1 MIIKMVSSC
10 FLCATLAL
18 SASVVFADVKLKGV
32 SVPDEVTFSGH
43 TLVLNGAGVRSR
55 FFVDAYVAAL
65 YLPEVSTDAD
75 GILASGSP
83 LDIRVVII
91 SDLVTADRFAE
102 SAMDGFVRSTHGD
115 LGPIRPQVETM
126 IKTFRNS
133 LSVGDVFDLVY
144 NPDAGTEIY
153 RNGELLE
160 VVEGL
165 DFRSAMA
172 GIWLSDDPVQSSL
185 REKMLGL

>member
-1 MIIKMVSSC
+1 MIIRMISSC
-10 FLCATLAL
+10 FLSTALTISVPLAH
-18 SASVVFADVKLKGV
+18 ADVEVKGV
-32 SVPDEVTFSGH
+32 SVPEEVTFSGH
-43 TLVLNGAGVRSR
+43 TMVLNGVGVRTR

-65 YLPEVSTDAD
+65 YLPEVSSDPD

-83 LDIRVVII
+83 LDIRVTII
-91 SDLVTADRFAE
+91 SDMVTGDRFAE

-115 LGPIRPQVETM
+115 LGPIRPQVDTM

-133 LSVGDVFDLVY
+133 LDVGDVFDLVY

-153 RNGELLE
+153 RNGELQE

-172 GIWLSDDPVQSSL
+172 GIWLSEDPVQTSL
-185 REKMLGL
+185 RDQMLGL

>member
-10 FLCATLAL
+10 FLCTALAL
-18 SASVVFADVKLKGV
+18 SASAALADVKLKGV
-32 SVPDEVTFSGH
+32 SVPEEVTFSGH
-43 TLVLNGAGVRSR
+43 TLVLNGAGIRTR

-65 YLPEVSTDAD
+65 YLPEVSSDPD

-83 LDIRVVII
+83 LDIRVTII
-91 SDLVTADRFAE
+91 SDMVTGDRFAE

-115 LGPIRPQVETM
+115 LGPIRPQVDTM

-133 LSVGDVFDLVY
+133 LDVGDVFDLVY

-153 RNGELLE
+153 RNGELQE

-165 DFRSAMA
+165 DFRAAMA
-172 GIWLSDDPVQSSL
+172 GIWLSEDPVQTSL
-185 REKMLGL
+185 RDQMLGL

>member
-1 MIIKMVSSC
+1 MDPPFTV
-10 FLCATLAL
+10 FL
-18 SASVVFADVKLKGV
+18 
-32 SVPDEVTFSGH
+32 
-43 TLVLNGAGVRSR
+43 
-55 FFVDAYVAAL
+55 
-65 YLPEVSTDAD
+65 
-75 GILASGSP
+75 
-83 LDIRVVII
+83 
-91 SDLVTADRFAE
+91 
-102 SAMDGFVRSTHGD
+102 
-115 LGPIRPQVETM
+115 
-126 IKTFRNS
+126 FRNS

-172 GIWLSDDPVQSSL
+172 GIWLSDDPVQTSL

>member
-1 MIIKMVSSC
+1 MIIRMITSCVLSVALTMSVS
-10 FLCATLAL
+10 AAH
-18 SASVVFADVKLKGV
+18 ADVEVKGV
-32 SVPDEVTFSGH
+32 SVPEEVTFSGH
-43 TLVLNGAGVRSR
+43 TMVLTGVGIRTR

-65 YLPEVSTDAD
+65 YLPEVSSDPD

-83 LDIRVVII
+83 LDIRVTII
-91 SDLVTADRFAE
+91 SDMVTGDRFAE

-115 LGPIRPQVETM
+115 LGPIRPQVDTM

-133 LSVGDVFDLVY
+133 LDVGDVFDLVY

-153 RNGELLE
+153 RNGELQE

-165 DFRSAMA
+165 DFRAVMA
-172 GIWLSDDPVQSSL
+172 GIWLSEDPVQTSL
-185 REKMLGL
+185 RDQMLGL

>member
-1 MIIKMVSSC
+1 MIIKKVSLRC
-10 FLCATLAL
+10 LLIGLVLCASGAL
-18 SASVVFADVKLKGV
+18 ADVKLKGV
-32 SVPDEVTFSGH
+32 SVPEEVNFSGH
-43 TLVLNGAGVRSR
+43 TMVLNGVGVRSR

-102 SAMDGFVRSTHGD
+102 SAMDGFVRSTHGN
-115 LGPIRPQVETM
+115 LAPIRSQVETM
-126 IKTFRNS
+126 IQTFRNS

-165 DFRSAMA
+165 EFRSAMA
-172 GIWLSDDPVQSSL
+172 GIWLSEDPVQTSL
-185 REKMLGL
+185 REQMLGL

>member
-1 MIIKMVSSC
+1 MIIRMISSC
-10 FLCATLAL
+10 FLSAALTIAVPLAH
-18 SASVVFADVKLKGV
+18 ADVEVKGV
-32 SVPDEVTFSGH
+32 SVPEEVTFSGH
-43 TLVLNGAGVRSR
+43 TMVLNGVGVRTR

-65 YLPEVSTDAD
+65 YLPEVSSDPD

-83 LDIRVVII
+83 LDIRVTII
-91 SDLVTADRFAE
+91 SDMVTGDRFAE

-115 LGPIRPQVETM
+115 LGPIRPQVDTM

-133 LSVGDVFDLVY
+133 LDVGDVFDLVY

-153 RNGELLE
+153 RNGELQE

-165 DFRSAMA
+165 DFRAAMA
-172 GIWLSDDPVQSSL
+172 GIWLSEDPVQTSL
-185 REKMLGL
+185 RDQMLGL

>member
-1 MIIKMVSSC
+1 MIIRMISSC
-10 FLCATLAL
+10 FLSAALIIAVPLAH
-18 SASVVFADVKLKGV
+18 ADVEVKGV
-32 SVPDEVTFSGH
+32 SVPEEVTFSGH
-43 TLVLNGAGVRSR
+43 TMVLNGVGVRTR

-65 YLPEVSTDAD
+65 YLPEVSSDPD

-83 LDIRVVII
+83 LDIRVTII
-91 SDLVTADRFAE
+91 SDMVTGDRFAE

-115 LGPIRPQVETM
+115 LGPIRPQVDTM

-133 LSVGDVFDLVY
+133 LDVGDVFDLVY

-153 RNGELLE
+153 RNGELQE

-165 DFRSAMA
+165 DFRAAMA
-172 GIWLSDDPVQSSL
+172 GIWLSEDPVQTSL
-185 REKMLGL
+185 RDQMLGL

>member
-1 MIIKMVSSC
+1 MIIRMISSC
-10 FLCATLAL
+10 VL
-18 SASVVFADVKLKGV
+18 SAALTMSVSVAHADVEVKSV
-32 SVPDEVTFSGH
+32 SVPEEVTFSGH
-43 TLVLNGAGVRSR
+43 TMVLNGVGIRTR

-65 YLPEVSTDAD
+65 YLPEVSSDPD

-83 LDIRVVII
+83 LDIRVTII
-91 SDLVTADRFAE
+91 SDLVTGDRFAE

-115 LGPIRPQVETM
+115 LGPIRPQVDTM

-133 LSVGDVFDLVY
+133 LEVGDVFDLVY

-153 RNGELLE
+153 RNGELQE

-172 GIWLSDDPVQSSL
+172 GIWLSENPVQTSL
-185 REKMLGL
+185 RDEMLGR

>member
-10 FLCATLAL
+10 CLVIALSLCASGAL
-18 SASVVFADVKLKGV
+18 ADVKLKGV
-32 SVPDEVTFSGH
+32 SVPEEVTFSGH
-43 TLVLNGAGVRSR
+43 TMVLNGVGVRSR

-75 GILASGSP
+75 GILSSGSP

-91 SDLVTADRFAE
+91 SDMVTADRFAE
-102 SAMDGFVRSTHGD
+102 SAMDGFVRSTHGN
-115 LGPIRPQVETM
+115 LGPIRSQVETM

-153 RNGELLE
+153 RNGDLLE
-160 VVEGL
+160 VVKGL

-172 GIWLSDDPVQSSL
+172 GIWLSEDPVQTSL
-185 REKMLGL
+185 REQMLGL

>member
-1 MIIKMVSSC
+1 MIIRMISSC
-10 FLCATLAL
+10 VL
-18 SASVVFADVKLKGV
+18 SAALTIAVSAAHADVELKGV
-32 SVPDEVTFSGH
+32 SVPEEVTFSGH
-43 TLVLNGAGVRSR
+43 TMVLNGVGVRTR

-65 YLPEVSTDAD
+65 YLPEASSDPD

-83 LDIRVVII
+83 LDIRVTII
-91 SDLVTADRFAE
+91 SDMVTAERFAE

-115 LGPIRPQVETM
+115 LGPIHPQVNTM
-126 IKTFRNS
+126 IETFRNS
-133 LSVGDVFDLVY
+133 LDVGDVFDLVY

-160 VVEGL
+160 IVEGL

-172 GIWLSDDPVQSSL
+172 GIWLSEDPVQSSL
-185 REKMLGL
+185 RDQMLGL

>member
-10 FLCATLAL
+10 CLVTALAL
-18 SASVVFADVKLKGV
+18 SASGVLADVKLKGV
-32 SVPDEVTFSGH
+32 SVPEEVTFSGH
-43 TLVLNGAGVRSR
+43 TMVLNGVGVRSR
-55 FFVDAYVAAL
+55 FFVDGYVAAL

-75 GILASGSP
+75 GVLASGSP

-91 SDLVTADRFAE
+91 SDMVTADRFAE
-102 SAMDGFVRSTHGD
+102 SAMDGFVRSTHGN
-115 LGPIRPQVETM
+115 LGPIRSQVETM

-153 RNGELLE
+153 RNGDLLE
-160 VVEGL
+160 VVKGL

-172 GIWLSDDPVQSSL
+172 GIWLSEDPVQTSL
-185 REKMLGL
+185 REQMLGL

>member
-43 TLVLNGAGVRSR
+43 TLVLNGAGIRTR

-65 YLPEVSTDAD
+65 YLPEVSSDPD

-83 LDIRVVII
+83 LDIRVTII
-91 SDLVTADRFAE
+91 SDMVTGDRFAE

-115 LGPIRPQVETM
+115 LGPIRPQVDTM

-133 LSVGDVFDLVY
+133 LDVGDVFDLVY

-153 RNGELLE
+153 RNGELQE

-165 DFRSAMA
+165 DFRAAMA
-172 GIWLSDDPVQSSL
+172 GIWLSEDPVQTSL
-185 REKMLGL
+185 RDQMLGL

>member
-1 MIIKMVSSC
+1 MIIRMISSC
-10 FLCATLAL
+10 VL
-18 SASVVFADVKLKGV
+18 SAALTIAVSAAHADVELKGV
-32 SVPDEVTFSGH
+32 SVPEEVTFSGH
-43 TLVLNGAGVRSR
+43 TMVLNGVGVRTR

-65 YLPEVSTDAD
+65 YLPEASSDPD

-83 LDIRVVII
+83 LDIRVTII
-91 SDLVTADRFAE
+91 SDMVTAERFAE

-115 LGPIRPQVETM
+115 LGPIRPQVNTM
-126 IKTFRNS
+126 IETFRNS
-133 LSVGDVFDLVY
+133 LDVGDVFDLVY

-160 VVEGL
+160 IVEGL

-172 GIWLSDDPVQSSL
+172 GIWLSEDPVQSSL
-185 REKMLGL
+185 RDQMLGL

>member
-1 MIIKMVSSC
+1 MIIRMISSC
-10 FLCATLAL
+10 FLSAALTISVPLAH
-18 SASVVFADVKLKGV
+18 ADVEVKGV
-32 SVPDEVTFSGH
+32 SVPEEVTFSGH
-43 TLVLNGAGVRSR
+43 TMVLNGVGVRTR

-65 YLPEVSTDAD
+65 YLPEVSSDPD

-83 LDIRVVII
+83 LDIRVTII
-91 SDLVTADRFAE
+91 SDMVTGDRFAE

-115 LGPIRPQVETM
+115 LGPIRPQVDTM

-133 LSVGDVFDLVY
+133 LDVGDVFDLVY

-153 RNGELLE
+153 RNGELQE

-165 DFRSAMA
+165 DFRAAMA
-172 GIWLSDDPVQSSL
+172 GIWLSEDPVQTSL
-185 REKMLGL
+185 RDQMLGL

>member
-10 FLCATLAL
+10 FLCATLTMSV
-18 SASVVFADVKLKGV
+18 SAAHADVEVKGV
-32 SVPDEVTFSGH
+32 SVPEEVTFSGH
-43 TLVLNGAGVRSR
+43 TMVLNGVGIRTR

-65 YLPEVSTDAD
+65 YLPEVSSDPD

-83 LDIRVVII
+83 LDIRVTII
-91 SDLVTADRFAE
+91 SDMVTGDRFAE

-115 LGPIRPQVETM
+115 LGPIRPQVDTM

-133 LSVGDVFDLVY
+133 LDVGDVFDLVY

-172 GIWLSDDPVQSSL
+172 GIWLSDDPVQTSL